1 MNKPTSAMSPLVRKL
16 AASALLARRVE
27 NDYLVLADAT
37 LAAAIDGSRALSA
50 AERAALA
57 GSPLTLRRFRTLAL
71 ERRRAQMDSGGW
83 AASGGMLR
91 AADSRAALL
100 TLETDDGHWAL
111 HFVAQDG
118 RWQVILKLD
127 AGAPFAARL
136 LDQGGSVEVR
146 DGAGGLILQGRL
158 DSDGEC
164 EQRWAF
170 ADDPAPHFQRHGAL
184 FRVAL
189 ADRPA

>member
-1 MNKPTSAMSPLVRKL
+1 MNKPTTAMPPLARKL
-16 AASALLARRVE
+16 AAGALLARRVE
-27 NDYLVLADAT
+27 GDYLVLADAT
-37 LAAAIDGSRALSA
+37 LVAAIDGSRALSA
-50 AERAALA
+50 TERAALS
-57 GSPLTLRRFRTLAL
+57 GSPLTLRRFRTLAMAG
-71 ERRRAQMDSGGW
+71 RRAQVGGAGW

-127 AGAPFAARL
+127 AGAPFAAQL
-136 LDQGGSVEVR
+136 LDHGGAVEVR

-164 EQRWAF
+164 EQPWPL

-184 FRVAL
+184 FRVAP